1 LQTSIKGPGN
11 PGAFIVSALYL
22 PTNSSGVSM
31 RKPFGASTEAGNPP
45 LPVGHGD
52 DAAMKV
58 VCFALALAVVVLA
71 FRIVT
76 IL

>member
-1 LQTSIKGPGN
+1 MPGPFLF
-11 PGAFIVSALYL
+11 PLFI

-31 RKPFGASTEAGNPP
+31 RKPFGASTEAGNPS
-45 LPVGHGD
+45 LPAGLRD
-52 DAAMKV
+52 EAALKV